1 MTCNTY
7 EQLVSSLERAKGLE
21 VTTHD
26 GYHHIPALGRRV
38 SAHDL
43 EVDRHVVFDDIVAGA
58 TAGGKDEP
66 SNDAALLDDP
76 RRQCGDILL
85 TILIPDK

>member
-7 EQLVSSLERAKGLE
+7 EQLVSSLGDVKGSE
-21 VTTHD
+21 VTTYY
-26 GYHHIPALGRRV
+26 GYHHIPALSRRV

-43 EVDRHVVFDDIVAGA
+43 EVDRHVVLDDIVASA
-58 TAGGKDEP
+58 AAEGKDEP
-66 SNDAALLDDP
+66 GNDAALLDDP